1 MDRRFSKHYSLAEA
15 RALLPQLR
23 TWLQQLQ
30 RIRRD
35 LASYEQSTEARLNE
49 GDDFG
54 GGKVHQWI
62 RNLSAFKELIGEFN
76 QREIQVKDLERG
88 LVDFPGERSG
98 RPVFF
103 CWLPGESAV
112 AQWHEI
118 DKGFADQSKSP
129 ARDPKLSSAP

>member
-88 LVDFPGERSG
+88 LVDFPAIQAGREVFLCWELAEDDITHWHDLDTGFSG
-98 RPVFF
+98 R
-103 CWLPGESAV
+103 E
-112 AQWHEI
+112 
-118 DKGFADQSKSP
+118 
-129 ARDPKLSSAP
+129 KL

>member
-1 MDRRFSKHYSLAEA
+1 MERRFSKHYSVAEA

-23 TWLQQLQ
+23 TWLPQLQ
-30 RIRRD
+30 RLRRD

-62 RNLSAFKELIGEFN
+62 RNLSAFKELSEEFN

-88 LVDFPGERSG
+88 LVDFPALQAGREVFLCWEMGEDDITHWHDLDTGFTG
-98 RPVFF
+98 R
-103 CWLPGESAV
+103 E
-112 AQWHEI
+112 
-118 DKGFADQSKSP
+118 
-129 ARDPKLSSAP
+129 KL

>member
-1 MDRRFSKHYSLAEA
+1 MERRFSKHYSLAEA

-23 TWLQQLQ
+23 IWLQQLQ

-88 LVDFPGERSG
+88 LVDFPAIQAG
-98 RPVFF
+98 REVFL
-103 CWLPGESAV
+103 CWELAEDDITHWHDLDTGYPGRE
-112 AQWHEI
+112 
-118 DKGFADQSKSP
+118 
-129 ARDPKLSSAP
+129 KL

>member
-1 MDRRFSKHYSLAEA
+1 MERRFSKHYSLAEA

-88 LVDFPGERSG
+88 LVDFPAIQAG
-98 RPVFF
+98 REVFL
-103 CWLPGESAV
+103 CWELAEDDITH
-112 AQWHEI
+112 WHDLDTGYTGRE
-118 DKGFADQSKSP
+118 
-129 ARDPKLSSAP
+129 KL

>member
-1 MDRRFSKHYSLAEA
+1 MERRFSKHYSVAEA

-23 TWLQQLQ
+23 TWLPQLQ
-30 RIRRD
+30 RLRRD

-62 RNLSAFKELIGEFN
+62 RNLSAFKELSEEFN

-88 LVDFPGERSG
+88 LVDFPAIQAGREVFLCWEMGEDDITHWHDLDTGFTG
-98 RPVFF
+98 REQ
-103 CWLPGESAV
+103 L
-112 AQWHEI
+112 
-118 DKGFADQSKSP
+118 
-129 ARDPKLSSAP
+129 